1 MSDCIIC
8 KKDMPGLGGSVH
20 DYAIVEEFL
29 GDYTIVGE
37 ICDSCGEKI
46 IAGKITNVIEAAV
59 AFMDQLNSFND
70 FNHPEIQKH
79 ALELQKAVG
88 GLYAKERY

>member
-8 KKDMPGLGGSVH
+8 KKDMPGH

-29 GDYTIVGE
+29 GDHNLVGE
-37 ICDSCGEKI
+37 ICDGCGEKI
-46 IAGKITNVIEAAV
+46 KAGKITNVLEAAV
-59 AFMDQLNSFND
+59 AFMDQLCSFND
-70 FNHPEIQKH
+70 FYHPEVHKR

-88 GLYAKERY
+88 GLYA